1 VSNARVNQS
10 SIPRAGPYFAVVAE
24 HRELLRDA
32 GLTSAEDVFADPRLR
47 VWRDLDERDNA
58 TLDFHDRSGNV
69 VRLHV
74 KRDKVANRP
83 DPVDDEA
90 HGIMLLERKGI
101 SGAPLVASG
110 RIADGRSFVL
120 TLNLEGYASGDRL
133 VESGHRFD
141 DILGPTLDVA
151 VRMHRAGLH
160 HRDLYLNHFYIRI
173 SGDDKQPAVR
183 LIDAGRVKTLPFFFK
198 RRWIVK
204 DVAQFIFSLGQAG
217 VAREKQEAWLSRYS
231 AACRDYKLPASVW
244 GKVKSIAKHDKALNA
259 REPTRNVRLADGN

>member
-1 VSNARVNQS
+1 MSTSRTSQS
-10 SIPRAGPYFAVVAE
+10 SIPRSGPYFAVVAE
-24 HRELLRDA
+24 HRELLQDA
-32 GLTSAEDVFADPRLR
+32 GITSAEDVFSEPRLR

-58 TLDFHDRSGNV
+58 TMDFHNRHGNV

-74 KRDKVANRP
+74 KRDKLSCRP
-83 DPVDDEA
+83 EPVDDEA

-110 RIADGRSFVL
+110 RIADGRSFVI
-120 TLNLEGYASGDRL
+120 TLNLDHYASGDRL
-133 VESGHRFD
+133 VEGGQSFD
-141 DILGPTLDVA
+141 LLLGPTLDVA
-151 VRMHRAGLH
+151 VRLHRAGLH
-160 HRDLYLNHFYIRI
+160 HRDLYLNHFYIRT
-173 SGDDKQPAVR
+173 SGDDKQPPVR
-183 LIDAGRVKTLPFFFK
+183 LIDAGRVKSLPFFFR

-204 DVAQFIFSLGQAG
+204 DVAQFIFSLGQLG